1 MTQQRLG
8 QTTMTQRNVLQQVK
22 AIIPPLLPEF
32 HKGQAGRV
40 GILGGC
46 REYTGA
52 PFYAS
57 VSSMRLGCDMSFTLC
72 APDAAPALKTYS
84 PDLIVQPVLDTS
96 KGRDEVREELRG
108 IFGRLHSLV
117 VGPGLGR
124 DPQLQD
130 LARIAIEEARAAE
143 LYLVVDAD
151 GLWLVQNNPKT
162 VQGYKRAVLTPNVVE
177 FGRLC
182 DAMVRVPCSP
192 RKSTVRTRCRPRSA

>member
-1 MTQQRLG
+1 
-8 QTTMTQRNVLQQVK
+8 MTQRTLLQQAK

-40 GILGGC
+40 GVLGGC

-57 VSSMRLGCDMSFTLC
+57 MSSMRLGSDMAFTYC
-72 APDAAPALKTYS
+72 APDAALALKSYS
-84 PDLIVQPVLDTS
+84 PDLIVQPVLDPNENQE
-96 KGRDEVREELRG
+96 DVRKELRG
-108 IFGRLHSLV
+108 LFGRLHSLI

-124 DPQLQD
+124 DPKLQN
-130 LARIAIEEARAAE
+130 LARVAIEEARAAQ

-151 GLWLVQNNPKT
+151 GLWLVQNDPKT

-182 DAMVRVPCSP
+182 DALVRCTLSHSERRPQQP
-192 RKSTVRTRCRPRSA
+192 RKNGAAP